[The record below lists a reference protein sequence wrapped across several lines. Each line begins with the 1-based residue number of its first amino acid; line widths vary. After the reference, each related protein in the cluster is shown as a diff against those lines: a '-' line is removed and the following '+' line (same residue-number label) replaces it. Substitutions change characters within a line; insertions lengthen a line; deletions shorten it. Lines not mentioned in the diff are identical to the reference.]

1 VQLLRLR
8 YYQLR
13 RDLGIWVF
21 IIALLVFFVSQ
32 YISEVSEQYSYYVLA
47 VIAVLF
53 HNYHLQRKDLG
64 FVTKYLINPNLQI
77 LLNYNLILCP
87 VSFAL
92 ISNGRWLP
100 LITLHV
106 LVSLSVFVKLKSS
119 PVRFTFFTRLFP
131 AYQFEWVAG
140 IRRTLLLLIPL
151 LLVAVILS
159 PVKLFGLAAPLLIN
173 SIFISFYN
181 EFEPLIMLNPENLR
195 TEEFLSR
202 KTYFTD
208 KILIMTNL
216 PLLIINSAFHP
227 EVIWYNAGFLI
238 SFMILAHCTI
248 YIKYASY
255 EPKASMPF
263 HFDFLL
269 LYASIFIP
277 FLLPVS
283 FLILY
288 YNKKKAITNI
298 SRFA

>member
-1 VQLLRLR
+1 VQLLKLR

-21 IIALLVFFVSQ
+21 IIALLVYFVAQ
-32 YISEVSEQYSYYVLA
+32 YISEVSEIYSYYFAA
-47 VIAVLF
+47 VIAVLL
-53 HNYHLQRKDLG
+53 HNYHSQRKDLA
-64 FVTKYLINPNLQI
+64 FVSKYLVNPRRQI
-77 LLNYNLILCP
+77 FFNYNLILCP
-87 VSFAL
+87 TSFAF

-100 LITLHV
+100 LLFLHV
-106 LVSLSVFVKLKSS
+106 LVSLAVLIKLKSATM
-119 PVRFTFFTRLFP
+119 RFGFFTKFFP
-131 AYQFEWVAG
+131 VSHFEWVAG

-151 LLVAVILS
+151 LLVAIILS
-159 PVKLFGLAAPLLIN
+159 PVKLFGLAALLLIN

-181 EFEPLIMLNPENLR
+181 EFEPLNMLNPENSGA
-195 TEEFLSR
+195 EEFLSR
-202 KTYFTD
+202 KIYYVD
-208 KILIMTNL
+208 KILIVTNL

-269 LYASIFIP
+269 LYASVLIP
-277 FLLPVS
+277 FLLPIS